1 MKNVDVETETSSIN
15 YRIPANDSPTC
26 SVKLWKINAPI
37 KAAHNDSQSQ
47 RSFPTRGEMNTTRGN
62 FFSQRAK
69 LEKLNFLD
77 LRDVLKDRLCID
89 PNSALCPQIRK
100 L

>member
-77 LRDVLKDRLCID
+77 SEYTSCGSGSTTTSSVS
-89 PNSALCPQIRK
+89 NSVQEV
-100 L
+100 